1 MTKRA
6 ENFLTIA
13 LPLALSALM
22 IISPIFLLPA
32 ECHLFDFRNYAQLC
46 HTIPPAA
53 GCNQCI
59 NEPSQGTAQVLFFL
73 GLGLFFVPLVIR
85 IRRLHSEEA
94 QKEDAISLTK

>member
-13 LPLALSALM
+13 LPLVISVLM
-22 IISPIFLLPA
+22 IISPIFLLRA
-32 ECHLFDFRNYAQLC
+32 ECHLFDFTNYARMC

-59 NEPSQGTAQVLFFL
+59 NEPGQGTAQVLFFL

-94 QKEDAISLTK
+94 QKEYTISLTR